1 MPLIWRS
8 KELSGEGNIK
18 LVHRDLYAMS
28 VEYTYDT
35 TFRQNEIPRNSRHT
49 EKVSFKIDYRRRRLC
64 EIGCK
69 MLVEIPQSGIA
80 ESTAFF
86 SRRMK

>member
-8 KELSGEGNIK
+8 KELSGEGNK
-18 LVHRDLYAMS
+18 VVHRDLYALP
-28 VEYTYDT
+28 VEYTYNT

-49 EKVSFKIDYRRRRLC
+49 EKVSFKMDYRRRRLS

-80 ESTAFF
+80 EPTAFV